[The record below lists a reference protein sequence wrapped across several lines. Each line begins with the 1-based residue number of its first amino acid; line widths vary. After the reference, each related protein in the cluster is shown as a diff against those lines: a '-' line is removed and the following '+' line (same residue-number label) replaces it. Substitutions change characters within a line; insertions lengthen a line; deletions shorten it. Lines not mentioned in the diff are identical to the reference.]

1 MSFRKE
7 ADMKPVKIYFADL
20 TYDTVAISTESMP
33 LNVGYVASYCI
44 SQFGS
49 NVDIKI
55 FKYVDKLDKAIRES
69 PPDILALSNY
79 VWNQN
84 LGTEFFRMMKKIN
97 PNTITVWG
105 GPNFPLDPPS
115 QEKFMKEHSEL
126 DFYVPIE
133 GELGF
138 SKIVERFLESKSL
151 DQIFENPIENCVSL
165 KEGKV
170 QYTFSNSRI
179 KKLDDI
185 ASPYTTGLLD
195 EFFDGKLSPML
206 QTNRGCPF
214 TCTFCTDGKDDVM
227 QVTRF
232 SHDRVKSEVEYI
244 GEHVPTNTHTLYI
257 SDLNFGMLPGDLETC
272 DAIVDI
278 QNKYDF
284 PHKVL
289 STTGKNNKEKIIE
302 SINRLNGTMAL
313 SMSVQSMDQKV
324 LENIRRANI
333 STTKM
338 IELAPAIKK
347 YDIRTTSEIIMGLPG
362 ETYQSHIDGIKELI
376 DAEMDYIVIHSCM
389 LLPGS
394 EMATPKDRE
403 KWNFKTKFRII
414 PRDFVKLSSGKN
426 ICEIEEIV
434 VGSDVMSFEENLEL
448 RRLGFVLWVT
458 SQGVVY
464 DAIIKFLRE
473 KKIDVFKLFY
483 RMSKNPELA
492 PKNIQDVFK
501 RFGNAAVDELYDSP
515 DEIIKKIQSDEEYER
530 LLQGAGAINVIQFHH
545 ALVLTEFIDDWT
557 NYLLKIAI
565 DLLNEAKIDSVSL
578 TQFFEIGNYCRGV
591 SHNPLKK
598 NRMSTNPQYNFTYDI
613 SSWLEN
619 HEGISLS
626 DFKLSDTQ
634 IITFTYSE
642 TQNKIIQDNL
652 DFYGDNLIGKTKALK
667 AIPFQQLWR
676 QPSGIESK
684 KIDTNIRSNEAK
696 RWNTI

>member
-1 MSFRKE
+1 
-7 ADMKPVKIYFADL
+7 MKPVKIYFADL

-49 NVDIKI
+49 DVEIKI
-55 FKYVDKLDKAIRES
+55 FKYIDKLDKAIKES

-79 VWNQN
+79 VWNHN
-84 LGTEFFRMMKKIN
+84 LGNEFFHMMKKIN
-97 PNTITVWG
+97 SKTITVFG
-105 GPNFPLDPPS
+105 GPNFPLDFPS
-115 QEKFMKEHSEL
+115 QKFFMENHPDL

-138 SKIVERFLESKSL
+138 SKIIERFLQSQSIE
-151 DQIFENPIENCVSL
+151 QIFESPIENCVSL
-165 KEGKV
+165 KDGKL
-170 QYTFSNSRI
+170 QYVFSDSRI
-179 KKLDDI
+179 KKLDEI
-185 ASPYTTGLLD
+185 NSPYTSGILD

-227 QVTRF
+227 QVNRF
-232 SHDRVKSEVEYI
+232 SPDRIKADLDYI
-244 GEHVPTNTHTLYI
+244 GSHVPQNTHTLYI
-257 SDLNFGMLPGDLETC
+257 SDLNFGMLPGDLKTC
-272 DAIVDI
+272 DSIVDI

-313 SMSVQSMDQKV
+313 SMSVQSMDQNV
-324 LENIRRANI
+324 LKNIRRANI
-333 STTKM
+333 STAKM
-338 IELAPAIKK
+338 IELAPTIKK

-389 LLPGS
+389 LLDGS
-394 EMATPKDRE
+394 EMATPQERK

-414 PRDFVKLSSGKN
+414 PRDFAKLSSGKN
-426 ICEIEEIV
+426 ICEIEEII
-434 VGSDVMSFEENLEL
+434 VGSNVMSFEENLEL

-458 SQGVVY
+458 NQGVVY

-473 KKIDVFKLFY
+473 KQIDIFKLFY
-483 RMSKNPELA
+483 RMSRNPELA
-492 PKNIQDVFK
+492 PKNIQEVFE
-501 RFGNAAVDELYDSP
+501 RFGKAAVDELYDSP
-515 DEIIKKIQSDEEYER
+515 DQIIKKIQNSNEYER
-530 LLQGAGAINVIQFHH
+530 LLQGEGAINVIQFHH

-557 NYLLKIAI
+557 EYLLKIAN
-565 DLLNEAKIDSVSL
+565 DLLDEAKIDKISL
-578 TQFFEIGNYCRGV
+578 KQFSDIGNYCRGV

-598 NRMSTNPQYNFTYDI
+598 NRMLTNPQYDFTYDI
-613 SSWLEN
+613 PSWLEN
-619 HEGISLS
+619 HEGICLD
-626 DFKLSDTQ
+626 DFKLNNPQ
-634 IITFTYSE
+634 LITFRYNK

-676 QPSGIESK
+676 QPFGIESK
-684 KIDTNIRSNEAK
+684 KIDANIRSNEAK
-696 RWNTI
+696 RWNRL

>member
-1 MSFRKE
+1 
-7 ADMKPVKIYFADL
+7 MKPVKIYLADL

-49 NVDIKI
+49 NVEIKI
-55 FKYVDKLDKAIRES
+55 FKYVDKLDKAIKES

-97 PNTITVWG
+97 PDTVTVWG
-105 GPNFPLDPPS
+105 GPNFPLDIPS
-115 QEKFMKEHSEL
+115 QEKFMKEHLEL

-138 SKIVERFLESKSL
+138 SKIIERFLESKSINE
-151 DQIFENPIENCVSL
+151 IFENPIENCVSL
-165 KEGKV
+165 KNGKL
-170 QYTFSNSRI
+170 QYVFSNSRI
-179 KKLDDI
+179 KKLDEI
-185 ASPYTTGLLD
+185 PSPYTTGLLD
-195 EFFDGKLSPML
+195 KFFDGKLSPML

-227 QVTRF
+227 QVNKF
-232 SHDRVKSEVEYI
+232 STNRVKEELDYI
-244 GEHVPTNTHTLYI
+244 GEHVPKNTHTLYI
-257 SDLNFGMLPGDLETC
+257 SDLNFGMLPDDIKTC

-289 STTGKNNKEKIIE
+289 STTGKNNKERIIE

-313 SMSVQSMDQKV
+313 SMSVQSMDQNV
-324 LENIRRANI
+324 LANIRRANI
-333 STTKM
+333 STAKM
-338 IELAPAIKK
+338 IELAPTIRK
-347 YDIRTTSEIIMGLPG
+347 YSIRTTSEIIMGLPG
-362 ETYQSHIDGIKELI
+362 ETYQSHINGIKELI
-376 DAEMDYIVIHSCM
+376 DAQMDYVVIHSCM

-394 EMATPKDRE
+394 EMATPKERK

-448 RRLGFVLWVT
+448 RRIGFVLWVT
-458 SQGVVY
+458 NQGIVY

-473 KKIDVFKLFY
+473 KKIDVFELFY

-492 PKNIQDVFK
+492 PNNIQKVFE
-501 RFGNAAVDELYDSP
+501 RFGKAAVDELYDSP
-515 DEIIKKIQSDEEYER
+515 DEIIRKIQNNDEYEK
-530 LLQGAGAINVIQFHH
+530 LLQGEGAINVIQFHH

-557 NYLLKIAI
+557 EYLLKISN
-565 DLLNEAKIDSVSL
+565 DLLKEAKIDGTSL
-578 TQFFEIGNYCRGV
+578 KQFSDIGNYCRGV

-598 NRMSTNPQYNFTYDI
+598 NRMSTNPQYTFTYDI

-619 HEGISLS
+619 YTGISL
-626 DFKLSDTQ
+626 DNFKLDNHQT
-634 IITFTYSE
+634 ITFTYSE

-667 AIPFQQLWR
+667 SIPFQQLWR
-676 QPSGIESK
+676 KPFGFQPKNTS
-684 KIDTNIRSNEAK
+684 DNIRSNEAT

>member
-1 MSFRKE
+1 
-7 ADMKPVKIYFADL
+7 MKPVKIYLADL

-49 NVDIKI
+49 NVEIKI
-55 FKYVDKLDKAIRES
+55 FKYVDKLDKAIKES

-97 PNTITVWG
+97 HNTITVWG
-105 GPNFPLDPPS
+105 GPNFPLDIPS
-115 QEKFMKEHSEL
+115 QEKFMKEHFEL

-138 SKIVERFLESKSL
+138 SKIIERFLKSKSINE
-151 DQIFENPIENCVSL
+151 IFENPIENCVSL
-165 KEGKV
+165 KNGKL
-170 QYTFSNSRI
+170 QYVFSNSRI
-179 KKLDDI
+179 KKLDEI
-185 ASPYTTGLLD
+185 PSPYTTGLLD
-195 EFFDGKLSPML
+195 KFFDGKLSPML

-227 QVTRF
+227 QVNKF
-232 SHDRVKSEVEYI
+232 STNRVKEELDYI
-244 GEHVPTNTHTLYI
+244 GEHVPKNTHTLYI
-257 SDLNFGMLPGDLETC
+257 SDLNFGMLPDDIKTC

-289 STTGKNNKEKIIE
+289 STTGKNNKERIIE

-313 SMSVQSMDQKV
+313 SMSVQSMDQNV
-324 LENIRRANI
+324 LANIRRANI
-333 STTKM
+333 STAKM
-338 IELAPAIKK
+338 IELAPTIRK
-347 YDIRTTSEIIMGLPG
+347 YSIRTTSEIIMGLPG
-362 ETYQSHIDGIKELI
+362 ETYQSHINGIKELI
-376 DAEMDYIVIHSCM
+376 DAQMDYVVIHSCM

-394 EMATPKDRE
+394 EMATPKERK

-448 RRLGFVLWVT
+448 RRIGFVLWVT
-458 SQGVVY
+458 NQGIVY

-473 KKIDVFKLFY
+473 KKIDVFELFY

-492 PKNIQDVFK
+492 PNNIQKVFE
-501 RFGNAAVDELYDSP
+501 RFGKAAVDELYDSP
-515 DEIIKKIQSDEEYER
+515 DEIIRKIQNNDEYEK
-530 LLQGAGAINVIQFHH
+530 LLQGEGAINVIQFHH

-557 NYLLKIAI
+557 EYLLKISN
-565 DLLNEAKIDSVSL
+565 DLLKDAKIDEISL
-578 TQFFEIGNYCRGV
+578 KQFSDIGNYCRGV

-598 NRMSTNPQYNFTYDI
+598 NRMSTNPQYTFTYDV

-619 HEGISLS
+619 YTGISL
-626 DFKLSDTQ
+626 DNFKLDNPQT
-634 IITFTYSE
+634 ITFTYSE

-667 AIPFQQLWR
+667 SIPFQQLWR
-676 QPSGIESK
+676 KPFGFEPKNTS
-684 KIDTNIRSNEAK
+684 DNIRSNEAT

>member
-1 MSFRKE
+1 
-7 ADMKPVKIYFADL
+7 MKPIKIYLADL

-49 NVDIKI
+49 DIEIKI
-55 FKYVDKLDKAIRES
+55 FKYVDKLDKAIKES

-84 LGTEFFRMMKKIN
+84 LGTEFFKMMKKIN
-97 PNTITVWG
+97 PKTITVWG
-105 GPNFPLDPPS
+105 GPNFPLDLPS

-138 SKIVERFLESKSL
+138 SKIIERFLESQSI
-151 DQIFENPIENCVSL
+151 DQVFDNPIENCVSL
-165 KEGKV
+165 KDGKL
-170 QYTFSNSRI
+170 QYVFSNSRI

-185 ASPYTTGLLD
+185 PSPYTTGLLD

-232 SHDRVKSEVEYI
+232 GIERITSDLNYI
-244 GEHVPTNTHTLYI
+244 GEHVPKNTHTLYI
-257 SDLNFGMLPGDLETC
+257 SDLNFGMLPGDIKTC
-272 DAIVDI
+272 DAIVNI

-289 STTGKNNKEKIIE
+289 STTGKNNKERIIE

-313 SMSVQSMDQKV
+313 SMSVQSMDQNV
-324 LENIRRANI
+324 LANIRRDNI
-333 STTKM
+333 STDKM
-338 IELAPAIKK
+338 MELAPTIRK

-362 ETYQSHIDGIKELI
+362 ETYQSHINGIKELI
-376 DAEMDYIVIHSCM
+376 DAQMDYIVIHSCM

-394 EMATPKDRE
+394 EMATPEDRK

-414 PRDFVKLSSGKN
+414 PRDFVKLSSGKK

-434 VGSDVMSFEENLEL
+434 VGSDAMSFEENLEL

-473 KKIDVFKLFY
+473 KKIDVFQLFY

-492 PKNIQDVFK
+492 PKNIQNIFE
-501 RFGNAAVDELYDSP
+501 RFGKAAVNELYDSSE
-515 DEIIKKIQSDEEYER
+515 EIIEKIQNDDEYER
-530 LLQGAGAINVIQFHH
+530 LLQGEGAINVIQFHH

-557 NYLLKIAI
+557 EYLLKIAA
-565 DLLNEAKIDSVSL
+565 DLLNEAKVDETSLIQFID
-578 TQFFEIGNYCRGV
+578 IGNYCRGV
-591 SHNPLKK
+591 SHNPLKE
-598 NRMSTNPQYNFTYDI
+598 NRMSTNPQYDFTYNVP
-613 SSWLEN
+613 SWLEN
-619 HEGISLS
+619 HTSISL
-626 DFKLSDTQ
+626 DHFKLDILQS
-634 IITFTYSE
+634 ITFTYSE
-642 TQNKIIQDNL
+642 TQSKIIQDNL
-652 DFYGDNLIGKTKALK
+652 NFYGDNLIGKTKALK

-676 QPSGIESK
+676 RPSGF
-684 KIDTNIRSNEAK
+684 KIKNDSDNIRSNEAK

>member
-1 MSFRKE
+1 
-7 ADMKPVKIYFADL
+7 MKPVKIYFADL

-49 NVDIKI
+49 DVEIKI
-55 FKYVDKLDKAIRES
+55 FKYIDKLDKAIKES
-69 PPDILALSNY
+69 PPDILSLSNY
-79 VWNQN
+79 VWNHN
-84 LGTEFFRMMKKIN
+84 LGNEFFHMMKKIN
-97 PNTITVWG
+97 SKTITVFG
-105 GPNFPLDPPS
+105 GPNFPLDFPS
-115 QEKFMKEHSEL
+115 QNFFMENHPDL

-138 SKIVERFLESKSL
+138 SKIIERFLQSQSIE
-151 DQIFENPIENCVSL
+151 QIFESPIENCVSL
-165 KEGKV
+165 KDRKL
-170 QYTFSNSRI
+170 QYVFSDSRI
-179 KKLDDI
+179 KKLDEI
-185 ASPYTTGLLD
+185 NSPYTSGILD

-227 QVTRF
+227 QVNRF
-232 SHDRVKSEVEYI
+232 SPDRIKADLDYI
-244 GEHVPTNTHTLYI
+244 GSHVPQNTHTLYI
-257 SDLNFGMLPGDLETC
+257 SDLNFGMLPGDLKTC
-272 DAIVDI
+272 DSIVDI

-313 SMSVQSMDQKV
+313 SMSVQSMDQNV
-324 LENIRRANI
+324 LKNIRRANI
-333 STTKM
+333 STAKM
-338 IELAPAIKK
+338 IELAPTIKK

-389 LLPGS
+389 LLDGS
-394 EMATPKDRE
+394 EMATPQERK

-414 PRDFVKLSSGKN
+414 PRDFAKLSSGKN
-426 ICEIEEIV
+426 ICEIEEII
-434 VGSDVMSFEENLEL
+434 VGSNVMSFEENLEL

-458 SQGVVY
+458 NQGVVY

-473 KKIDVFKLFY
+473 KQIDIFKLFY
-483 RMSKNPELA
+483 RMSRNPELA
-492 PKNIQDVFK
+492 PKNIQEVFE
-501 RFGNAAVDELYDSP
+501 RFGKAAVDELYDSP
-515 DEIIKKIQSDEEYER
+515 DQIIKKIQNSNEYER
-530 LLQGAGAINVIQFHH
+530 LLQGEGAINVIQFHH

-557 NYLLKIAI
+557 EYLLKIAN
-565 DLLNEAKIDSVSL
+565 DLLDEAKIDKISL
-578 TQFFEIGNYCRGV
+578 KQFSDIGNYCRGV

-598 NRMSTNPQYNFTYDI
+598 NRMLTNPQYDFTYDI
-613 SSWLEN
+613 PSWLEN
-619 HEGISLS
+619 HEGICLD
-626 DFKLSDTQ
+626 DFKLNNPQ
-634 IITFTYSE
+634 LITFRYNK

-676 QPSGIESK
+676 QPFGIESK
-684 KIDTNIRSNEAK
+684 KIDANIRSNEAK
-696 RWNTI
+696 RWNRL

>member
-1 MSFRKE
+1 
-7 ADMKPVKIYFADL
+7 MKPVKIYLADL

-49 NVDIKI
+49 NVEIKI
-55 FKYVDKLDKAIRES
+55 FKYVDKLDKAIKES

-97 PNTITVWG
+97 HNTITVWG
-105 GPNFPLDPPS
+105 GPNFPLDIPS
-115 QEKFMKEHSEL
+115 QEKFMKEHFEL

-138 SKIVERFLESKSL
+138 SKIIERFLKSKSINE
-151 DQIFENPIENCVSL
+151 IFENPIENCVSL
-165 KEGKV
+165 KNGKL
-170 QYTFSNSRI
+170 QYVFSNSRI
-179 KKLDDI
+179 KKLDEI
-185 ASPYTTGLLD
+185 PSPYTTGLLD
-195 EFFDGKLSPML
+195 KFFDGKLSPML

-227 QVTRF
+227 QVNKF
-232 SHDRVKSEVEYI
+232 STNRVKEELDYI
-244 GEHVPTNTHTLYI
+244 GEHVPKNTHTLYI
-257 SDLNFGMLPGDLETC
+257 SDLNFGMLPDDIKTC

-289 STTGKNNKEKIIE
+289 STTGKNNKERIIE

-313 SMSVQSMDQKV
+313 SMSVQSMDQNV
-324 LENIRRANI
+324 LANIRRANI
-333 STTKM
+333 STAKM
-338 IELAPAIKK
+338 IELAPTIRK
-347 YDIRTTSEIIMGLPG
+347 YSIRTTSEIIMGLPG
-362 ETYQSHIDGIKELI
+362 ETYQSHINGIKELI
-376 DAEMDYIVIHSCM
+376 DAQMDYVVIHSCM

-394 EMATPKDRE
+394 EMATPKERK

-448 RRLGFVLWVT
+448 RRIGFVLWVT
-458 SQGVVY
+458 NQGIVY

-473 KKIDVFKLFY
+473 KKIDVFELFY

-492 PKNIQDVFK
+492 PNNIQKVFE
-501 RFGNAAVDELYDSP
+501 RFGKAAVDELYDSP
-515 DEIIKKIQSDEEYER
+515 DEIIRKIQNNDEYEK
-530 LLQGAGAINVIQFHH
+530 LLQGEGAINVIQFHH

-557 NYLLKIAI
+557 EYLLKISN
-565 DLLNEAKIDSVSL
+565 DLLKEAKIDGTSL
-578 TQFFEIGNYCRGV
+578 KQFSDIGNYCRGV

-598 NRMSTNPQYNFTYDI
+598 NRMSTNPQYTFTYDI

-619 HEGISLS
+619 YTGISL
-626 DFKLSDTQ
+626 DNFKLDNHQT
-634 IITFTYSE
+634 ITFTYSE

-667 AIPFQQLWR
+667 SIPFQQLWR
-676 QPSGIESK
+676 KPFGFQPKNTS
-684 KIDTNIRSNEAK
+684 DNIRSNEAT

>member
-1 MSFRKE
+1 
-7 ADMKPVKIYFADL
+7 MKPVKIYLADL

-49 NVDIKI
+49 NVEIKI
-55 FKYVDKLDKAIRES
+55 FKYLDKLDKAIKES

-97 PNTITVWG
+97 HNTITVWG
-105 GPNFPLDPPS
+105 GPNFPLDIPS
-115 QEKFMKEHSEL
+115 QEKFMKEHFEL

-138 SKIVERFLESKSL
+138 SKIIERFLKSKSINE
-151 DQIFENPIENCVSL
+151 IFENPIENCVSL
-165 KEGKV
+165 KNGKL
-170 QYTFSNSRI
+170 QYVFSNSRI
-179 KKLDDI
+179 KKLDEI
-185 ASPYTTGLLD
+185 PSPYTTGLLD
-195 EFFDGKLSPML
+195 KFFDGKLSPML

-227 QVTRF
+227 QVNKF
-232 SHDRVKSEVEYI
+232 STNRVKEELDYI
-244 GEHVPTNTHTLYI
+244 GEHVPKNTHTLYI
-257 SDLNFGMLPGDLETC
+257 SDLNFGMLPDDIKTC

-289 STTGKNNKEKIIE
+289 STTGKNNKERIIE

-313 SMSVQSMDQKV
+313 SMSVQSMDQNV
-324 LENIRRANI
+324 LANIRRANI
-333 STTKM
+333 STAKM
-338 IELAPAIKK
+338 IELAPTIRK
-347 YDIRTTSEIIMGLPG
+347 YSIRTTSEIIMGLPG
-362 ETYQSHIDGIKELI
+362 ETYQSHINGIKELI
-376 DAEMDYIVIHSCM
+376 DAQMDYVVIHSCM

-394 EMATPKDRE
+394 EMATPKERK

-448 RRLGFVLWVT
+448 RRIGFVLWVT
-458 SQGVVY
+458 NQGIVY

-473 KKIDVFKLFY
+473 KKIDVFELFY

-492 PKNIQDVFK
+492 PNNIQKVFE
-501 RFGNAAVDELYDSP
+501 RFGKAAVDELYDSP
-515 DEIIKKIQSDEEYER
+515 DEIIRKIQNNDEYEK
-530 LLQGAGAINVIQFHH
+530 LLQGEGAINVIQFHH

-557 NYLLKIAI
+557 EYLLKISN
-565 DLLNEAKIDSVSL
+565 DLLKEAKIDGTSL
-578 TQFFEIGNYCRGV
+578 KQFSDIGNYCRGV

-598 NRMSTNPQYNFTYDI
+598 NRMSTNPQYTFTYDI

-619 HEGISLS
+619 YTGISL
-626 DFKLSDTQ
+626 DNFKLDNHQT
-634 IITFTYSE
+634 ITFTYSE

-667 AIPFQQLWR
+667 SIPFQQLWR
-676 QPSGIESK
+676 KPFGFQPKNTS
-684 KIDTNIRSNEAK
+684 DNIRSNEAT

>member
-1 MSFRKE
+1 
-7 ADMKPVKIYFADL
+7 MKPVKIYLADL

-33 LNVGYVASYCI
+33 LNVGFVASHCI

-49 NVDIKI
+49 DVEIKI
-55 FKYVDKLDKAIRES
+55 FKYIDKLDKAIRES

-84 LGTEFFRMMKKIN
+84 LGTEFFKIMKKIN

-105 GPNFPLDPPS
+105 GPNFPPDIPS
-115 QEKFMKEHSEL
+115 QEKFMKEHTEL
-126 DFYVPIE
+126 DYYVPVE

-138 SKIVERFLESKSL
+138 SKIVERFLESQSVN
-151 DQIFENPIENCVSL
+151 QIFDNPIENCVSL
-165 KEGKV
+165 KDGKLH
-170 QYTFSNSRI
+170 YLFSTSRI

-185 ASPYTTGLLD
+185 PSPYTTGLLD

-214 TCTFCTDGKDDVM
+214 TCTFCTDGTDDVM

-232 SHDRVKSEVEYI
+232 GNERIKDDLDYI
-244 GEHVPTNTHTLYI
+244 GAHVPKNTHTLYI
-257 SDLNFGMLPGDLETC
+257 SDLNFGMLPGDIKTC

-289 STTGKNNKEKIIE
+289 STTGKNNKEQIIE

-313 SMSVQSMDQKV
+313 SMSVQSMDQNV
-324 LENIRRANI
+324 LANIRRANI
-333 STTKM
+333 STDKM
-338 IELAPAIKK
+338 IELAPTIRK

-362 ETYQSHIDGIKELI
+362 ETYQSHIDGIKKLI

-394 EMATPKDRE
+394 EMATPEDRK

-414 PRDFVKLSSGKN
+414 PRDFVKLSSGKK

-434 VGSDVMSFEENLEL
+434 VGSDAMSFEENLEL

-458 SQGVVY
+458 NQGVVY

-473 KKIDVFKLFY
+473 KKIDVFQLFY
-483 RMSKNPELA
+483 RMSRNPELA
-492 PKNIQDVFK
+492 PNNIQNVFE
-501 RFGNAAVDELYDSP
+501 RFGTAAMNELYDSP
-515 DEIIKKIQSDEEYER
+515 DEIIEKIQNDDEYER
-530 LLQGAGAINVIQFHH
+530 LLQGEGAINVIQFHH

-557 NYLLKIAI
+557 EYLLKIAV
-565 DLLNEAKIDSVSL
+565 DLLIEAKIDETSL
-578 TQFFEIGNYCRGV
+578 IQFTDIGNYCRGV
-591 SHNPLKK
+591 SHNPLHE
-598 NRMSTNPQYNFTYDI
+598 NRMSTNPQYDFTYDI
-613 SSWLEN
+613 PSWLEN
-619 HEGISLS
+619 HTGVSL
-626 DFKLSDTQ
+626 DNFRLNLSQ
-634 IITFTYSE
+634 LITFTYSA
-642 TQNKIIQDNL
+642 TQSKIIQDNL
-652 DFYGDNLIGKTKALK
+652 NFYGNNLIGKTKALK

-676 QPSGIESK
+676 HPSGF
-684 KIDTNIRSNEAK
+684 KIKNNSGSIRSNEAK

>member
-1 MSFRKE
+1 
-7 ADMKPVKIYFADL
+7 MKPVKIYFADL

-49 NVDIKI
+49 DVEIKI
-55 FKYVDKLDKAIRES
+55 FKYIDKLDKAIKES

-79 VWNQN
+79 VWNHN
-84 LGTEFFRMMKKIN
+84 LGNEFFHMMKKIN
-97 PNTITVWG
+97 SKTITVFG
-105 GPNFPLDPPS
+105 GPNFPLDFPS
-115 QEKFMKEHSEL
+115 QNFFMENHPDL

-138 SKIVERFLESKSL
+138 SKIIERFLQSQSIE
-151 DQIFENPIENCVSL
+151 QIFESPIENCVSL
-165 KEGKV
+165 KDGKL
-170 QYTFSNSRI
+170 QYVFSDSRI
-179 KKLDDI
+179 KKLDEI
-185 ASPYTTGLLD
+185 NSPYTSGILD

-227 QVTRF
+227 QVNRF
-232 SHDRVKSEVEYI
+232 SPDRIKADLDYI
-244 GEHVPTNTHTLYI
+244 GSHVPQNTHTLYI
-257 SDLNFGMLPGDLETC
+257 SDLNFGMLPGDLKTC
-272 DAIVDI
+272 DSIVDI

-313 SMSVQSMDQKV
+313 SMSVQSMDQNV
-324 LENIRRANI
+324 LKNIRRANI
-333 STTKM
+333 STAKM
-338 IELAPAIKK
+338 IELAPTIKK

-389 LLPGS
+389 LLDGS
-394 EMATPKDRE
+394 EMATPQERK

-414 PRDFVKLSSGKN
+414 PRDFAKLSSGKN
-426 ICEIEEIV
+426 ICEIEEII
-434 VGSDVMSFEENLEL
+434 VGSNVMSFEENLEL

-458 SQGVVY
+458 NQGVVY

-473 KKIDVFKLFY
+473 KQIDIFKLFY
-483 RMSKNPELA
+483 RMSRNPELA
-492 PKNIQDVFK
+492 PKNIQEVFE
-501 RFGNAAVDELYDSP
+501 RFGKAAVDELYDSP
-515 DEIIKKIQSDEEYER
+515 DQIIKKIQNSNEYER
-530 LLQGAGAINVIQFHH
+530 LLQGEGAINVIQFHH

-557 NYLLKIAI
+557 EYLLKIAN
-565 DLLNEAKIDSVSL
+565 DLLDEAKIDKISL
-578 TQFFEIGNYCRGV
+578 KQFSDIGNYCRGV

-598 NRMSTNPQYNFTYDI
+598 NRMLTNPQYDFTYDI
-613 SSWLEN
+613 PSWLEN
-619 HEGISLS
+619 HEGICLD
-626 DFKLSDTQ
+626 DFKLNNPQ
-634 IITFTYSE
+634 LITFRYNK

-676 QPSGIESK
+676 QPFGIESK
-684 KIDTNIRSNEAK
+684 KIDANIRSNEAK
-696 RWNTI
+696 RWNRL